1 MSRRSIFRPQDLN
14 TNLNESSMFTI
25 NEENLENLKVDLSS
39 NYSLS
44 LTLSFVCEDCV
55 KSDLLK
61 RDDILLKRGQNLKFP
76 KSVRYILTKLAI
88 CQKNL

>member
-1 MSRRSIFRPQDLN
+1 MSRRSIFRAQDLI

-44 LTLSFVCEDCV
+44 LTLSFVCDDVV

-61 RDDILLKRGQNLKFP
+61 KEDILIKRGQNIKFP
-76 KSVRYILTKLAI
+76 KGVTYIFIKLAI
-88 CQKNL
+88 